1 MRYDNEN
8 SAKEIDNKVSL
19 DMNKNELLKKITED
33 KEIVTEIIEGFENAL
48 AITLS
53 DEEKELFGNYWKE
66 RKL

>member
-8 SAKEIDNKVSL
+8 GVKDVDNKVSL
-19 DMNKNELLKKITED
+19 DMNQKELLKKITED
-33 KEIVTEIIEGFENAL
+33 EKIVTEIIEGFENAL